1 MEFLKLIFRAAHE
14 FICTNLFSLGVSTFV
29 LVVDASGL
37 GAKHFD
43 LARDKQLLQISLHAY
58 PDRLVRAVRN
68 IKDLKGKVIWSQ
80 KSGTPMPQ
88 QHTHTHTHVRT
99 NGRDAAFPHG
109 CRCDILVKRG
119 RKKLLI
125 FAHTFHHTSLTG
137 RTDCG
142 AAQRIYSH
150 HLRSAI
156 KFDAQA
162 VERQNR
168 DVQEFEDV
176 R

>member
-1 MEFLKLIFRAAHE
+1 
-14 FICTNLFSLGVSTFV
+14 
-29 LVVDASGL
+29 
-37 GAKHFD
+37 
-43 LARDKQLLQISLHAY
+43 
-58 PDRLVRAVRN
+58 
-68 IKDLKGKVIWSQ
+68 
-80 KSGTPMPQ
+80 MPQ
-88 QHTHTHTHVRT
+88 QHARTHTHTST

-109 CRCDILVKRG
+109 CRCGILVRRG

-125 FAHTFHHTSLTG
+125 FAHTFLHTPPLNTSLTG
-137 RTDCG
+137 GTDCG

-150 HLRSAI
+150 HLRTAI

-162 VERQNR
+162 LERENR